1 MGKLIIPLCCIVLVY
16 RLRAVSNSN
25 MGLLSSKKVANNG
38 DHQTQVINHL
48 ESHTEILDQ
57 TELKLWLIII
67 VVCAQLLLLVY
78 KMHKKQS
85 HRQALKAAKSV
96 AAVNNA

>member
-1 MGKLIIPLCCIVLVY
+1 
-16 RLRAVSNSN
+16 
-25 MGLLSSKKVANNG
+25 MGLFSSKKVANNG

-57 TELKLWLIII
+57 TEIKLWLILI

-85 HRQALKAAKSV
+85 RRQALKAAKSV